1 MKGFF
6 RYLLALALLPGF
18 GPASDA
24 ALKAQPTPPGDVRLF
39 APPEIERM
47 VQEHRRINE
56 EEGALSG
63 YRIQLFASPVYA
75 RSREFLA
82 GFATEYPDISVQ
94 ILLEEPDF
102 KVMAGAYTDRFEAH
116 RELVELQGRH
126 PGAFLVRQ
134 LVRIAEL

>member
-1 MKGFF
+1 MRFF
-6 RYLLALALLPGF
+6 PLNGLLCALLLLIGGF
-18 GPASDA
+18 P
-24 ALKAQPTPPGDVRLF
+24 ALKAQPVQPGDVRLF
-39 APPEIERM
+39 ASPEIERM

-82 GFATEYPDISVQ
+82 GFATEYPETPATIV
-94 ILLEEPDF
+94 LEEPDF
-102 KVMAGAYTDRFEAH
+102 KVMAGAYTDRFDAH
-116 RELVELQGRH
+116 RELAALQARY